1 MGPRAQIID
10 GKKLAEALYRE
21 LRLKMQGLE
30 GNPPPA
36 LALVCVGEHPESRIY
51 LRQKR
56 KAAESLGIR
65 IQPELLPAEAG
76 REEIFAT
83 IDRLNMDSAVHG
95 ILVQS
100 PLPRRSLEVEVFNRV
115 AAEKDVDGFGALNL
129 GKLCQGDFS
138 GFWPC
143 TPAGVHRILRST
155 GIPIQGKHAVILGR
169 SLIVG
174 KPLGLI
180 LLQRGPWA
188 DATVSLG
195 HSKSQNLAEFTRQA
209 DILVSAMGQPARI
222 KASMLKPGAIVID
235 VGLTRVPDPGQASGH
250 RLQGDVDFDEVAPV
264 ASFLTPVPGGVG
276 PMTIAELMANTL
288 KAYER
293 QTGWVF
299 PFGGT

>member
-10 GKKLAEALYRE
+10 GRKLAETRYRE
-21 LRLKMQGLE
+21 LRLKMRGL
-30 GNPPPA
+30 GRNPPPT
-36 LALVCVGEHPESRIY
+36 LALVCVGEHPESQIY

-65 IQPELLPAEAG
+65 IRPEFLPAEADRG
-76 REEIFAT
+76 EIFTT
-83 IDRLNMDSAVHG
+83 IDRLNAEPSVHG

-100 PLPRRSLEVEVFNRV
+100 PLPQRALEVEVFNRV
-115 AAEKDVDGFGALNL
+115 APEKDVDGFGALNL
-129 GKLCQGDFS
+129 GRLCQGDPS

-155 GIPIQGKHAVILGR
+155 GVPIQGKHAVILGR

-195 HSKSQNLAEFTRQA
+195 HSMTRDLAELTRQA

-222 KASMLKPGAIVID
+222 KAS
-235 VGLTRVPDPGQASGH
+235 
-250 RLQGDVDFDEVAPV
+250 
-264 ASFLTPVPGGVG
+264 
-276 PMTIAELMANTL
+276 
-288 KAYER
+288 
-293 QTGWVF
+293 
-299 PFGGT
+299 